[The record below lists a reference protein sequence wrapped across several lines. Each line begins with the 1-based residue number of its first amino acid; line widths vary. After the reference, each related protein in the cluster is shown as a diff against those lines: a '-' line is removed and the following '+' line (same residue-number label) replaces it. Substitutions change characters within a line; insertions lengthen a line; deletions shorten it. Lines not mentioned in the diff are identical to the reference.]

1 MSIIFLQVIDWKVD
15 GDPATATCT
24 RILAWKSQLGNVSP
38 MPIVANLSTQTTEM
52 KVKTMVNLTL
62 IIFYLTFEFVQV
74 PALAIKKAKQKQNQ
88 DLPGC

>member
-1 MSIIFLQVIDWKVD
+1 MYSHSGKSE
-15 GDPATATCT
+15 T
-24 RILAWKSQLGNVSP
+24 RKSQLGNVSP

-74 PALAIKKAKQKQNQ
+74 PALAIKVFVV
-88 DLPGC
+88 DVT